1 MCLFAMLALEHSHS
15 TINSRPLTIN
25 SRPLT
30 LHCNQPLQ
38 RNYSTVYN
46 TTAVCQLTPK
56 SEVKWLCPWRKHRRM
71 YIYTPY
77 LHHSFWIENNIIRIR
92 ACIRCHI
99 IWLYNIFDTL
109 SLSVSSKITKKH
121 ETVAL
126 GPKCMLLTPG
136 SIVYL
141 VKNVILI
148 LELIGTLSLH

>member
-1 MCLFAMLALEHSHS
+1 MCLFTMYVLEHSHS
-15 TINSRPLTIN
+15 TINSRPLT
-25 SRPLT
+25 
-30 LHCNQPLQ
+30 LHCNQQLQ

-56 SEVKWLCPWRKHRRM
+56 SEVKCLCPWWKHPT
-71 YIYTPY
+71 YVYLY
-77 LHHSFWIENNIIRIR
+77 ALHHSFWIENNIIRIR